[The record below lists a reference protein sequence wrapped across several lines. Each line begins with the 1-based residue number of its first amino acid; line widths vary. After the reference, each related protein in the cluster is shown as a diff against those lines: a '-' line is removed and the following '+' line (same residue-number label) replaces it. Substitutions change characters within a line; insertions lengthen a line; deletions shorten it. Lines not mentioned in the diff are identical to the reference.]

1 MRSIDFKDA
10 KIFIVDDQQS
20 NIDVLC
26 QMLEYE
32 GYKNV
37 SFTTDSTKV
46 ESLLEKLQPDL
57 LLLDLIM
64 PELSGFDILEMM
76 KKKQMNSI
84 FSDNFIPILILTADL
99 SKDNKQKVLAGG
111 AKDFIAKPFDI
122 LEVNLRIRNLL
133 ETKYFYMLLK
143 SRNMFLEQKII
154 EFLKIKDEWYR

>member
-1 MRSIDFKDA
+1 MRSTDFKDA
-10 KIFIVDDQQS
+10 KILIVDDNQS
-20 NIDVLC
+20 NIDVLS

-37 SFTTDSTKV
+37 VYTTYSTRV
-46 ESLLEKLQPDL
+46 ESLLESFEPDL

-84 FSDNFIPILILTADL
+84 FSDNFIPILVLTADL
-99 SKDNKQKVLAGG
+99 SKDNKQRVLRGG

-122 LEVNLRIRNLL
+122 LEVSLRIRNLL
-133 ETKYFYMLLK
+133 ETKYFYQLLK
-143 SRNMFLEQKII
+143 SRNMFLEQKIV
-154 EFLKIKDEWYR
+154 EFLKIKDDWYK